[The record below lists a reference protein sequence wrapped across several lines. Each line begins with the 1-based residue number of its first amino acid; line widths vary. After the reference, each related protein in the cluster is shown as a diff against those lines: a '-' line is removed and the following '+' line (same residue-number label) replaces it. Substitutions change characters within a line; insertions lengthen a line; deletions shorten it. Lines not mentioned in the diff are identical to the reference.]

1 VDFNQG
7 SVEDTDKLE
16 HLLYKIIKEFTA
28 EQRTSELTNANL
40 KLTKIDSQRR
50 QFIAD
55 VSRELKIPLTIIR
68 GEAQVTLTAILEL
81 SVNLSR
87 FVDDLLLL
95 TQAEM
100 NQLNFEVSITKIKP
114 LLLTEVLKWQKL
126 HRERNIFLFTD
137 SISDTSV
144 VSRDSPRIQQVLSIS
159 LDNANRRSPASFPLE
174 VRANQSNRFI
184 SISIKDSGKGIS
196 ATEIEN
202 IFERLVCFS
211 KHNQGLR
218 LGLPIAITRMSSE
231 LTTSVLSIFMEMD
244 VT

>member
-114 LLLTEVLKWQKL
+114 LLLT
-126 HRERNIFLFTD
+126 
-137 SISDTSV
+137 
-144 VSRDSPRIQQVLSIS
+144 
-159 LDNANRRSPASFPLE
+159 
-174 VRANQSNRFI
+174 
-184 SISIKDSGKGIS
+184 
-196 ATEIEN
+196 
-202 IFERLVCFS
+202 
-211 KHNQGLR
+211 
-218 LGLPIAITRMSSE
+218 
-231 LTTSVLSIFMEMD
+231 
-244 VT
+244 